1 LIVQARE
8 WAERLA
14 GEDGE
19 TLAPLLEEA
28 QRIEDHRGF
37 A

>member
-1 LIVQARE
+1 MGRG
-8 WAERLA
+8 LA

-19 TLAPLLEEA
+19 AIAPLLEEA
-28 QRIEDHRGF
+28 SAIEDHRGF